1 MEKFTFLLSKA
12 FERMWRKEEQTKMW
26 LNNSIK
32 PEAEIVKTNKLTLET
47 FRLYINQIRSGL
59 QF

>member
-1 MEKFTFLLSKA
+1 MEKFTFLLNKA

-32 PEAEIVKTNKLTLET
+32 PEAEIVKTNKLTL
-47 FRLYINQIRSGL
+47 
-59 QF
+59 